1 MYDTIIIGKGP
12 AGISAA
18 IYLKRS
24 NKHVLVIG
32 KDNGSLYDGV
42 MIDNYYGFPGGISGT
57 ELIERGVKQATE
69 FGIEVLQEEVIAI
82 DKLDHFTVTTN
93 KNTYE
98 AKTVLLATG
107 KPRTTLRIKGFQQY
121 KGKGISFCVT
131 CDGFFFRGKHL
142 ALIGY
147 NDFMLHE
154 LKDMEFLT
162 DKITIFTNGNPLTVP
177 VEGYPVVED
186 KIIEITGDG
195 EVAKSIL
202 TENGEYAI
210 DGIFVA
216 LGSPGAVDFAT
227 RIGALV
233 EGSNLVVNED
243 FQTNIE
249 GLFAAGDTVG
259 GVLQVAK
266 AAADGMH
273 AAIALKKILK
283 K

>member
-18 IYLKRS
+18 IYLRRY
-24 NKHVLVIG
+24 NKNVLVIG
-32 KDNGSLYDGV
+32 KDNGALYDGV

-57 ELIERGVKQATE
+57 ELIERGVKQAEE
-69 FGIEVLQEEVIAI
+69 FGVTVLQEEVIAI
-82 DKLDHFTVTTN
+82 DKLEHFTITTN

-98 AKTVLLATG
+98 SKTVLLATG
-107 KPRTTLRIKGFQQY
+107 KPRTSLKIKGFQTY

-131 CDGFFFRGKHL
+131 CDGFFFRGKRL

-162 DKITIFTNGNPLTVP
+162 DKITVFTNGNTLTVP
-177 VEGYPVVED
+177 VDYPVVTEKITEIAGENEVAN
-186 KIIEITGDG
+186 KIITETGSFD
-195 EVAKSIL
+195 V
-202 TENGEYAI
+202 

-227 RIGALV
+227 RIGAIVDGTNIL
-233 EGSNLVVNED
+233 VNEN
-243 FQTNIE
+243 FETNIE
-249 GLFAAGDTVG
+249 GLYAAGDTIG
-259 GVLQVAK
+259 GTLQIAK

-273 AAIALKKILK
+273 AGAAIKKQLKK
-283 K
+283 

>member
-24 NKHVLVIG
+24 NKSVLVIG
-32 KDNGSLYDGV
+32 KDNGSLYEGV

-57 ELIERGVKQATE
+57 ELIARGVEQAKE
-69 FGIEVLQEEVIAI
+69 FGVDVVHEEVIAI
-82 DKLDHFTVTTN
+82 DKLEHFTVTT
-93 KNTYE
+93 TTHVYE
-98 AKTVLLATG
+98 AKTVILATG
-107 KPRTTLRIKGFQQY
+107 KPRTNLRIKGFQTY

-131 CDGFFFRGKHL
+131 CDGFFFRGKRL

-154 LKDMEFLT
+154 LRDMEFLT
-162 DKITIFTNGNPLTVP
+162 DKITIFTNANPLTVS
-177 VEGYPVVED
+177 VDQPVVHDQILE
-186 KIIEITGDG
+186 IIGDG
-195 EVAKSIL
+195 ERATAIK
-202 TENGEYAI
+202 TESGIHEV

-227 RIGALV
+227 RIGAIV
-233 EGSNLVVNED
+233 EGSNIVVDED
-243 FQTNIE
+243 FQTNIP
-249 GLFAAGDTVG
+249 GLYAAGDTVG
-259 GVLQVAK
+259 GVLQIAK

-273 AAIALKKILK
+273 AAIALKKTLRK
-283 K
+283 